1 MGQCPSAPCLH
12 YACHTVLPSA
22 ITGTFGDA
30 MTIRRELFAGEVLYR
45 QGDPS
50 DCAWLI
56 ERGSIE
62 LTSAQGRRN
71 SHLGV
76 FGPGELIGELGML
89 DGGPRTASAIARD
102 DTVLLAIEHD
112 PFLERLASGDP
123 IVKTL
128 VDSLLHRIRG
138 ILERM
143 PGDAELP
150 AEDVPVDDPE
160 ERAGIDKIRL
170 EAQLRDSL
178 DTGTLEVRYQ
188 PLYDIPASRVTSYEA
203 LVRWELPERGIV
215 SPAEFIKLA
224 EETSLIVPV
233 GEYVLDRVLEVLT
246 GLRDA
251 GVEPLPSIAV
261 NLSAKQLVEPGM
273 ARQIVSRVERARL
286 PPGALKLEVTESR
299 MLDYAPVHAVMRH
312 CRAHGVPFALDDFGT
327 GYSNLTHLYKL
338 DFEFVKV
345 DQAFAR
351 HMFDSPRAMALVEA
365 IVAMAHG
372 LGAEV
377 ITEGVETA
385 QQLQRLRE
393 LGVRYAQGYL
403 IGQAQ
408 PASAVLSG
416 DAARAGETGARGV

>member
-1 MGQCPSAPCLH
+1 MA
-12 YACHTVLPSA
+12 
-22 ITGTFGDA
+22 
-30 MTIRRELFAGEVLYR
+30 IRRELFAGEVLYR

-50 DCAWLI
+50 DCAWLV
-56 ERGSIE
+56 EHGTVE
-62 LTSAQGRRN
+62 LVSVRGRREI
-71 SHLGV
+71 SHGV
-76 FGPGELIGELGML
+76 LGPGELIGELGML
-89 DGGPRTASAIARD
+89 DGAPRSATAIARGD
-102 DTVLLAIEHD
+102 AVLLAIEHD
-112 PFLERLASGDP
+112 QFLDRLASGDP
-123 IVKTL
+123 IVRTL
-128 VDSLLHRIRG
+128 VASLLRRTRSI
-138 ILERM
+138 IASL
-143 PGDAELP
+143 PADTALP
-150 AEDVPVDDPE
+150 AEDVAIEDAG
-160 ERAGIDKIRL
+160 ERSGIEKIRL
-170 EAQLRDSL
+170 EAQLGEAI
-178 DTGTLEVRYQ
+178 DTGSLEVRYQ
-188 PLYDIPASRVTSYEA
+188 PLYDIPAGRVTSYEA
-203 LVRWELPERGIV
+203 LVRWELPDRGVV

-273 ARQIVSRVERARL
+273 ARQIVSRVERANL
-286 PPGALKLEVTESR
+286 PAGALKLEVTESR

-365 IVAMAHG
+365 IIAMAHG

-377 ITEGVETA
+377 ITEGVETSR
-385 QQLQRLRE
+385 QLQHLRE

-416 DAARAGETGARGV
+416 EAARAGEAGARDA

>member
-1 MGQCPSAPCLH
+1 
-12 YACHTVLPSA
+12 
-22 ITGTFGDA
+22 
-30 MTIRRELFAGEVLYR
+30 MTIRRELFAGEMLYQ
-45 QGDPS
+45 QGDAS

-56 ERGSIE
+56 EHGTIE
-62 LTSAQGRRN
+62 LTSTLGRRT

-89 DGGPRTASAIARD
+89 DGGPRTATAIARSD
-102 DTVLLAIEHD
+102 CVLLAIEHD
-112 PFLERLASGDP
+112 PFLERLESGDP
-123 IVKTL
+123 IVKSL

-138 ILERM
+138 ILARLPVEI
-143 PGDAELP
+143 ELP

-170 EAQLRDSL
+170 ETQLRDAL
-178 DTGTLEVRYQ
+178 DTHTLEVRYQ
-188 PLYDIPASRVTSYEA
+188 PLFDIPVGAVTSYEA
-203 LVRWELPERGIV
+203 LVRWQLPDRGVV

-251 GVEPLPSIAV
+251 GVVPLPSIAV

-273 ARQIVSRVERARL
+273 ARQIVTRVERAGL
-286 PPGALKLEVTESR
+286 PDGALKLEVTESR
-299 MLDYAPVHAVMRH
+299 MLDYGPVHAVMQH
-312 CRAHGVPFALDDFGT
+312 CRAHGIPFALDDFGT

-338 DFEFVKV
+338 DFEFLKV

-351 HMFDSPRAMALVEA
+351 NMFASPKAMALVES
-365 IVAMAHG
+365 IVAMAHA

-385 QQLQRLRE
+385 EQLQRLRE

-408 PASAVLSG
+408 PAAAVLSG
-416 DAARAGETGARGV
+416 EAARAGETAALAGAVLAPNLRVAT

>member
-1 MGQCPSAPCLH
+1 MSSEGE
-12 YACHTVLPSA
+12 
-22 ITGTFGDA
+22 TG
-30 MTIRRELFAGEVLYR
+30 MSSVIRELFPGEILYR

-50 DCAWLI
+50 DCAWLV
-56 ERGSIE
+56 ERGAIE
-62 LTSAQGRRN
+62 LSSEQGRRTI
-71 SHLGV
+71 HHGV
-76 FGPGELIGELGML
+76 LGPGELIGELGML
-89 DGGPRTASAIARD
+89 DGQPRSATATARG
-102 DTVLLAIEHD
+102 DTQLLAIEHD
-112 PFLERLASGDP
+112 QFLERLDSGDP
-123 IVKTL
+123 IVRTL
-128 VDSLLHRIRG
+128 VLSLLRRTRA
-138 ILERM
+138 IL
-143 PGDAELP
+143 AALP
-150 AEDVPVDDPE
+150 AEVQLPPEDLATESHE
-160 ERAGIDKIRL
+160 ERAGLDKIRL
-170 EAQLRDSL
+170 EARLRDAL
-178 DTGTLEVRYQ
+178 DNRTLEVRYQ
-188 PLYDIPASRVTSYEA
+188 PIHDIAEGAVRGYEA
-203 LVRWELPERGIV
+203 LVRWQLPDRGAV

-246 GLRDA
+246 ALRDA
-251 GVEPLPSIAV
+251 GTTPLPSIAV
-261 NLSAKQLVEPGM
+261 NLSARQLVEPGM
-273 ARQIVSRVERARL
+273 ASQIVARVERAQL

-299 MLDYAPVHAVMRH
+299 MLDYAPVAAVMQH
-312 CRAHGVPFALDDFGT
+312 CRAHGIPFALDDFGT
-327 GYSNLTHLYKL
+327 GYSNLTHLHRL

-408 PASAVLSG
+408 PASDVLSG
-416 DAARAGETGARGV
+416 EAARAGETAARA